1 MTHTT
6 IWELNLINKKETNV
20 KYNHRQMTHTTICE
34 STVKLKKKHIK
45 SDHCQMTHTTIW
57 ELKLINKKETNIK

>member
-1 MTHTT
+1 
-6 IWELNLINKKETNV
+6 
-20 KYNHRQMTHTTICE
+20 MTHTTICE
-34 STVKLKKKHIK
+34 STVKIKKKHIK

>member
-6 IWELNLINKKETNV
+6 IWELKLIDKKKPISNIG
-20 KYNHRQMTHTTICE
+20 YRQMTHTTICE
-34 STVKLKKKHIK
+34 STVKIKKKHIK

-57 ELKLINKKETNIK
+57 